1 MQQRLTVLVTGASSG
16 IGASAAKM
24 FNDRGFHVVGTS
36 RSPENVADPTP
47 GVEYLPLD
55 QTDPASIAALV
66 EAVGEVDILVNNAGE
81 SQTGALEE
89 VPMADIERL
98 FATNVFGPIALTKA
112 VLPGMRERGRGSI
125 VMVGSMAG
133 SFPTPYRSVYSAAK
147 SALRTFADSLRGEVA
162 QFGVAVTTVEP
173 GVIATGIETR
183 RARISDDTSPY
194 RVGFESVDKAMAR
207 RERSGLA
214 TDKLAELVVEAALSA
229 NPKPLYARGTNAPFV
244 FTLARLVPRRML
256 LDTIARTHGIGRTR
270 PDLSG
275 R

>member
-1 MQQRLTVLVTGASSG
+1 M
-16 IGASAAKM
+16 
-24 FNDRGFHVVGTS
+24 GTS
-36 RSPENVADPTP
+36 RRPDTIADPIP

-55 QTDPASIAALV
+55 QIEASSIAELV
-66 EAVGEVDILVNNAGE
+66 AAVGEVDILVNNAGE

-89 VPMADIERL
+89 VPIAEIERL

-112 VLPGMRERGRGSI
+112 LLPGMRARGRGSI

-162 QFGVAVTTVEP
+162 QFGIAVTTVEP

-183 RARISDDTSPY
+183 RARISDDSSPY
-194 RVGFESVDKAMAR
+194 RAGFDSVDKAMAN
-207 RERSGLA
+207 RERTGLP
-214 TDKLAELVVEAALSA
+214 TEKLAELVVRAAISE

-244 FTLARLVPRRML
+244 FALARLVPRRML

-270 PDLSG
+270 PDRSD